1 MSSYNNYK
9 PSGKRFNQEQQPRD
23 QPRNYNARDQDQ
35 GYSKR
40 YDQPRDQGRPYGE
53 KSSNY
58 GGDSYQGKSY
68 NNDNRNRQQEGGG
81 YQQRQQYNDDGY
93 GYNNRNRNDRPAYS
107 DN

>member
-1 MSSYNNYK
+1 MSSYNNNYK

-23 QPRNYNARDQDQ
+23 QQRNYNARDQDQ

-53 KSSNY
+53 KYSNY

-68 NNDNRNRQQEGGG
+68 TNDNRSRQQESGG
-81 YQQRQQYNDDGY
+81 YQQRQQYHDDGH
-93 GYNNRNRNDRPAYS
+93 GYNNLNERPVYP